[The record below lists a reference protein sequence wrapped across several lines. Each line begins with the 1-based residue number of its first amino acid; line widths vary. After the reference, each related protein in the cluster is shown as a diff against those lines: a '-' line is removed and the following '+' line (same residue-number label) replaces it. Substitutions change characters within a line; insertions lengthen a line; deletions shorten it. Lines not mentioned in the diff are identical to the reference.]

1 MTNEPEWVERLEKK
15 IEENYF
21 VTPSSH
27 LNVDGLKLFI
37 KEEKEKSYQDGRREG
52 RSDPELFDEQ
62 YLTVTVP
69 LIEKAKSEL
78 LSKIEEEVDDCFW
91 ECPMHGKAM
100 FKSAVDC
107 ADCKESL
114 EVNVILK
121 DVKSILS
128 KYKTL

>member
-78 LSKIEEEVDDCFW
+78 LSKIEEEV
-91 ECPMHGKAM
+91 EK
-100 FKSAVDC
+100 
-107 ADCKESL
+107 L
-114 EVNVILK
+114 EVTHSEEGLK
-121 DVKSILS
+121 DDILHLLS